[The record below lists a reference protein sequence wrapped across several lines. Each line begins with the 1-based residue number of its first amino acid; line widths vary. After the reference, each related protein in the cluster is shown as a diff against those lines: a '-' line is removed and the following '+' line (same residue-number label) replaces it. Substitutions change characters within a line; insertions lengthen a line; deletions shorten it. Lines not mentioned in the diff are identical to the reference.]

1 MLYRQARTHGEPFAG
16 EVNVMRE
23 EIVAFVT
30 GLIGAAARE
39 AHHDPALPD
48 RDVTG
53 LAQALVG
60 AAEALM
66 RLGERDSGCL
76 GQGGGGHLDE
86 LLLGRSGEP
95 YERPSLAAS
104 GAVRVV
110 VPVRWTRPPSPRSW
124 KSVPSEA

>member
-1 MLYRQARTHGEPFAG
+1 MLYRQARTHGEPFAT

-48 RDVTG
+48 RDVAG

-60 AAEALM
+60 AAEALAALGQRDPG
-66 RLGERDSGCL
+66 RLGP
-76 GQGGGGHLDE
+76 GGGGHDDE
-86 LLLGRSGEP
+86 LLLGGPGEP
-95 YERPSLAAS
+95 DERPPVA
-104 GAVRVV
+104 GA
-110 VPVRWTRPPSPRSW
+110 
-124 KSVPSEA
+124 